1 MTSHLY
7 KVAARVNCMNLISKM
22 ILEYTR
28 NSFYN
33 VQHNVCLLSALLF
46 VCKHSGH
53 MYGYLY
59 MYMYIHSKYTLLFF
73 SSGMR
78 ISRQCWMVAR
88 IVPN

>member
-33 VQHNVCLLSALLF
+33 VQHNVCLLSALLLC
-46 VCKHSGH
+46 VNTLGTYTATYTCTCTYTVS
-53 MYGYLY
+53 
-59 MYMYIHSKYTLLFF
+59 IHYCFF
-73 SSGMR
+73 H
-78 ISRQCWMVAR
+78 QA
-88 IVPN
+88 